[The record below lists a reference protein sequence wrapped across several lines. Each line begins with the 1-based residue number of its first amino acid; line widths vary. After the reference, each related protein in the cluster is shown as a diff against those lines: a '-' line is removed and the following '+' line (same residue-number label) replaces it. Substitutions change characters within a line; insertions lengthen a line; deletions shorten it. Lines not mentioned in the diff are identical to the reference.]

1 MTLYQR
7 FKTDAVL
14 CEQTAFV
21 RVYRLTAEGTDY
33 KVVVTKKR
41 ANGHTVVH
49 CEQNRILWEQV
60 PLFPRFAGRNYGDK
74 VPIFTA
80 IPEKGR
86 VTVLVVRGRPD
97 GFVGLDEGV
106 FRCADH
112 FDENSIN
119 VMSERRFK
127 RLDCA
132 L

>member
-7 FKTDAVL
+7 FKTTARL
-14 CEQTAFV
+14 CEETDFV
-21 RVYRLTAEGTDY
+21 KVYRVAAEDIEY

-49 CEQNRILWEQV
+49 CENNRILWEQV

-80 IPEKGR
+80 VPEKNY
-86 VTVLVVRGRPD
+86 VTLFVVKGRPN

-106 FRCADH
+106 FRCADN

-119 VMSERRFK
+119 VMSWRRF
-127 RLDCA
+127 RNG
-132 L
+132 